1 MKEETMVP
9 ATTTRVEQNTD
20 DAINDRIRRQTQRN
34 IAYFAG
40 LGSREINR
48 RLEELDREWDV
59 ERTLEANA
67 ASLSLLSLG
76 LGAIVNRRF
85 FLVPAFVGGF
95 LLQHAIQGWC
105 PPLPVL
111 RRLGIRTAKEID
123 AERYALKAL
132 RGDFKN
138 LPEQEQGLRQGDVE
152 HILEAATR

>member
-1 MKEETMVP
+1 MVP

>member
-138 LPEQEQGLRQGDVE
+138 LPEQGQGLRQGDVE